1 MRRSSWQRT
10 TVAGRLRVGWRTHR
24 GNRHGGRGAPMRRS
38 SWQRTTVVGR
48 RHAAGVGRHSDLSAR
63 PPAPFS
69 TPTLWRRN
77 FCGRR
82 QQKRHL
88 HRRSRNTTEITRWK
102 AAKVEGIP
110 LSSWSVFRRQD
121 GACLQPK
128 PRIGVTGV
136 TGGGSSGALGR
147 GACTEKVR
155 TQHGRLQG
163 FVRSGRET
171 TPARYSRCRASLRV

>member
-1 MRRSSWQRT
+1 MFKLEDRPKREPIQAVPSGVILTQ
-10 TVAGRLRVGWRTHR
+10 
-24 GNRHGGRGAPMRRS
+24 HGGCA
-38 SWQRTTVVGR
+38 V
-48 RHAAGVGRHSDLSAR
+48 L
-63 PPAPFS
+63 
-69 TPTLWRRN
+69 RRN

-82 QQKRHL
+82 QQERRL
-88 HRRSRNTTEITRWK
+88 HRRLRNTTEITRWK

-121 GACLQPK
+121 GACLHPK
-128 PRIGVTGV
+128 PRIGVTGVTGV